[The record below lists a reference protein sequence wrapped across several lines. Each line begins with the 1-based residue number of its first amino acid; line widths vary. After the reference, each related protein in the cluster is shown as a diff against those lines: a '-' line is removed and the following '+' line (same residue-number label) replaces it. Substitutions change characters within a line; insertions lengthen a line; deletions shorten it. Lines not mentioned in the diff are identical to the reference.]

1 MKFLLINPPIGVFYE
16 AVVPPIGLAY
26 LAAALR
32 QAGHQA
38 EILDINLWR
47 WPPDEVRRR
56 LAASDADAFGITGL
70 ISQYTYNKWL
80 ADTIKEE
87 YPDRPVIQGGMMV
100 SAMPKIM
107 LEESLSTDFVVVG
120 EGEQTLV
127 ELADA
132 LEGHRPLQSVKGL
145 WYHDPAQPGK
155 LIVTGHRP
163 DMPDV
168 DPLPYPAWD
177 LVDIPAYWQSRAR
190 AREMHLIYKNKRF
203 IPLLATRG
211 CPYRCNY
218 CHRFADDRLRQRSTE
233 SVLAEIDHWRAIYD
247 IEYVDFQDELWGLS
261 KQRAKEF
268 CQALKATGWNITWGC
283 SIRLNVIDEEMIR
296 MMVESGCVFVSFG
309 VESGS
314 EEILIN
320 MNRRMKREVI
330 VRGWNIVKKYKLT
343 HLPSFMIGYIGETPE
358 TIRETVDLVCQMD
371 VGSFAGWFR
380 YVTPLPG
387 TQLYEY
393 AKVKGLIQD
402 EKAYIEEAGKTFAGL
417 TTFDKLLVNLTE
429 MSDEELRDWREW
441 GRREIL
447 RHHLRR
453 HPFRYPLQLVHD
465 GVNYLRRHGV
475 RQTWRHI
482 PEIIRQHLPEASPYH
497 LPVGAAHD

>member
-47 WPPDEVRRR
+47 WPEEEVRRR
-56 LAASDADAFGITGL
+56 LAVTDADAFGITGL

-80 ADTIKEE
+80 VTAVKEAH
-87 YPDRPVIQGGMMV
+87 PDRPVIQGGMMV
-100 SAMPKIM
+100 SAIPQIM
-107 LEESLSTDFVVVG
+107 LEESPGTDFIVVG
-120 EGEQTLV
+120 EGEQTIV
-127 ELADA
+127 ELAES
-132 LEGHRPLQSVKGL
+132 LEGKRSVESVKGL
-145 WYHDPAQPGK
+145 WYRNSTRLGEF
-155 LIVTGHRP
+155 IVTGHRP
-163 DMPDV
+163 DMPDI
-168 DPLPYPAWD
+168 DSLPYPAWD
-177 LVDIPAYWQSRAR
+177 LVDIPAYWLSRAR
-190 AREMHLIYKNKRF
+190 AREMHLIYKNQRF
-203 IPLLATRG
+203 VPLLATRG

-233 SVLAEIDHWRAIYD
+233 SILAEIDHWRQVYGA
-247 IEYVDFQDELWGLS
+247 EYIDFQDELWGLS

-268 CQALKATGWNITWGC
+268 CAALKATGWNITWGC

-296 MMVESGCVFVSFG
+296 MMAESGCVFVSFG

-330 VRGWNIVKKYKLT
+330 VRGWDIVKKYGLS
-343 HLPSFMIGYIGETPE
+343 HLPSFMIGYVGETPE

-387 TQLYEY
+387 TELYEY
-393 AKVKGLIQD
+393 AKAQGLIRD

-429 MSDEELRDWREW
+429 MPDEELNYWREW
-441 GRREIL
+441 GRRAIL
-447 RHHLRR
+447 RHHLGR
-453 HPFRYPLQLVHD
+453 HLVKYPLQLVHD
-465 GVNYLRRHGV
+465 GVNYLRRHGALK
-475 RQTWRHI
+475 TWRHV
-482 PEIIRQHLPEASPYH
+482 PEIIRQHLPESGSRH
-497 LPVGAAHD
+497 LPTGA

>member
-1 MKFLLINPPIGVFYE
+1 MKVLLINPPIGVFYE
-16 AVVPPIGLAY
+16 AVVPPIGLAH
-26 LAAALR
+26 LASVLR

-38 EILDINLWR
+38 ELLDINLWR
-47 WPPDEVRRR
+47 WPEDEVRRR

-70 ISQYTYNKWL
+70 ISQYTYNRWL
-80 ADTIKEE
+80 ADLIKELH
-87 YPDRPVIQGGMMV
+87 PDRPVIQGGMMV

-107 LEESLSTDFVVVG
+107 LESSPGTDFIAVG

-132 LEGHRPLQSVKGL
+132 LDGHGHVEAVKGL
-145 WYHDPAQPGK
+145 WYRDPARPGEFV
-155 LIVTGHRP
+155 ITGHRP
-163 DMPDV
+163 DMPEIDS
-168 DPLPYPAWD
+168 LPYPAWD
-177 LVDIPAYWQSRAR
+177 LVDIPAYWRSRAR
-190 AREMHLIYKNKRF
+190 AREMHMIYRNKPF
-203 IPLLATRG
+203 IPVLATRG

-218 CHRFADDRLRQRSTE
+218 CHRFADDRLRYRSTE
-233 SVLAEIDHWRAIYD
+233 SLLAEIGHWRDVYH

-261 KQRAKEF
+261 KKRAKEF
-268 CQALKATGWNITWGC
+268 CEALRATGWNITWGC

-296 MMVESGCVFVSFG
+296 LMVEAGCVFVSFG

-320 MNRRMKREVI
+320 MNRRMKRQVI
-330 VRGWNIVKKYKLT
+330 VDGWNLVKKYRLT
-343 HLPSFMIGYIGETPE
+343 HLPSFMIGYVGETPE
-358 TIRETVDLVCQMD
+358 TIRETVELVCQMD

-393 AKVKGLIQD
+393 AKAKGLIQD
-402 EKAYIEEAGKTFAGL
+402 ELAYLEEAGKTFAGL

-429 MSDEELRDWREW
+429 MSDDEMHYWREW

-447 RHHLRR
+447 RNHLRKN
-453 HPFRYPLQLVHD
+453 PVSYPLQLAHD
-465 GVNYLRRHGV
+465 GYNYVRRHGV
-475 RQTWRHI
+475 AKTIRHV
-482 PEIIRQHLPEASPYH
+482 PEIVRQHLPEANPYAW
-497 LPVGAAHD
+497 PAGSAHN